1 MTNEEMKAYAA
12 THPEVRWQFWNTHH
26 DYWQTVR
33 KGGTPQWKPYVK
45 YRLKPGQSSVAQAK
59 AKMAKTRAE
68 IVERKNTGIV
78 ADAPWNAVN
87 RAAAEDK
94 AKSIIRPDA
103 WAAMQDGKDKAKQ
116 ANDMLACAL
125 AAFSEA
131 KVLPVEAVAGAIQY
145 LLFDTTWNQR
155 EALLKAVRDAV
166 RDGVRS

>member
-1 MTNEEMKAYAA
+1 MTHEELKAYAA

-26 DYWQTVR
+26 AYWQTVR
-33 KGGTPQWKPYVK
+33 KGGTPQWKPGVK
-45 YRLKPGQSSVAQAK
+45 YRFKPGQSSVALAK
-59 AKMAKTRAE
+59 AKMAKTRAG

-94 AKSIIRPDA
+94 AKRDA
-103 WAAMQDGKDKAKQ
+103 QWNVHEVKDKAKQ

>member
-1 MTNEEMKAYAA
+1 MTHEELKAYAA

-26 DYWQTVR
+26 AYWQTVR
-33 KGGTPQWKPYVK
+33 KGGTPQWKPDVK

-59 AKMAKTRAE
+59 AKMAKTRAG

-87 RAAAEDK
+87 RAAAQWNVHEVKD
-94 AKSIIRPDA
+94 
-103 WAAMQDGKDKAKQ
+103 KDKAKQ

-145 LLFDTTWNQR
+145 LIFDTTWNQR